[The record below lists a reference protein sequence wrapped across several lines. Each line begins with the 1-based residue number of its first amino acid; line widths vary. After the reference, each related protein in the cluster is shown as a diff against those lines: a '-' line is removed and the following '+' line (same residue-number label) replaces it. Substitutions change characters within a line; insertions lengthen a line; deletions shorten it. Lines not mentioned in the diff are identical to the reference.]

1 MELTMSEITVYDYE
15 NPVYR
20 VLLEN
25 KLFMGI
31 GLGAF
36 TFIAIITIVLM
47 TVVSIYSVIAGVVLV
62 IAARLVC
69 RKDPMTLQ
77 ILFERLLTPDIWR
90 AD

>member
-1 MELTMSEITVYDYE
+1 MSEITVYDYE

-25 KLFMGI
+25 RLFMGI

-77 ILFERLLTPDIWR
+77 ILFDRLLTPDLWR

>member
-1 MELTMSEITVYDYE
+1 MSEITVYDYE

-25 KLFMGI
+25 RLFMGI
-31 GLGAF
+31 GLESF
-36 TFIAIITIVLM
+36 LFIAVITIVLM

-62 IAARLVC
+62 IVAKLIC
-69 RKDPMTLQ
+69 RKDPMTLR

>member
-1 MELTMSEITVYDYE
+1 MSEITVYDYE